1 MTLKGRFTTSLMAGA
16 AAFTVTAG
24 AGVAQAH
31 TTNLRSTIRSQD
43 KAVLESAAVK
53 RILATG
59 QVTKAELPT
68 VIREFQTLQTKL
80 AHAATVVA
88 AAPAPTATTRTGRA
102 DWVDGKR
109 TAARAI
115 GEYVIAFKDLEAGHK
130 AAAQTEGKRA
140 VQTILAADKLIVKAD
155 KTLGLPVG
163 T

>member
-24 AGVAQAH
+24 AASAQAH
-31 TTNLRSTIRSQD
+31 AANLRTAIRTQD
-43 KAVLESAAVK
+43 KSVLESTAVK

-59 QVTKAELPT
+59 RVTKAELPT
-68 VIREFQTLQTKL
+68 VIKDFQTLEAKL
-80 AHAATVVA
+80 THAATVVA
-88 AAPAPTATTRTGRA
+88 AAPAPTASTRTGRA
-102 DWVDGKR
+102 DWVAGKR

-115 GEYVIAFKDLEAGHK
+115 GEYVIAFKDLKAGHK
-130 AAAQTEGKRA
+130 TAAQAEGKRA

-155 KTLGLPVG
+155 KTLGLPIG